1 MKRMSKR
8 TRIIFA
14 IGCLLATTTPALRL
28 MFPVMPDFFMGFAR
42 GIGLG
47 MLIWVLIKQKRTN
60 SVCNT
65 Q

>member
-1 MKRMSKR
+1 MKRMSKY

-28 MFPVMPDFFMGFAR
+28 TFPVMPDFFMGFAQ